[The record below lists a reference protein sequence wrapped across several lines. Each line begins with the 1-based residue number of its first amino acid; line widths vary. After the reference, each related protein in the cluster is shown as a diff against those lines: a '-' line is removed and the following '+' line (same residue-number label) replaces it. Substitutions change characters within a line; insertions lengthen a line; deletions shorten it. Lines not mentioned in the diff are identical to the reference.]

1 MTKRQTL
8 VSTPGKVLVT
18 GGYLV
23 LEEKPGLVISLNSRF
38 CIQVSESDCLDQN
51 VEISSPQFENGLWII
66 TAAGLLM
73 YILNT
78 DPKLRLA

>member
-23 LEEKPGLVISLNSRF
+23 LEEKPGLVLSLDSRF
-38 CIQVSESDCLDQN
+38 CIQVSDADSLDHN
-51 VEISSPQFENGLWII
+51 VYISSPQFENGSWII
-66 TAAGLLM
+66 SATGILM
-73 YILNT
+73 
-78 DPKLRLA
+78 